1 MPTQGVGAMSE
12 AEAIEFIKN
21 SRVGVL
27 TLVDGDKPYGVPVE
41 HYLKDNRLYIM
52 VSPREDQRKIE
63 CLKKNPNACFVIYE
77 SRREKPEIVKKG
89 IRCRSVIIEGKIKL
103 DGVREVPTKNGGTSQ
118 VQRLRLDIEK
128 IGNWYCPRKTCDWQS
143 AWFDRYPSL
152 VADV

>member
-1 MPTQGVGAMSE
+1 MPTQGVGAMNE

-27 TLVDGDKPYGVPVE
+27 TLVDDGKPYGVPVE

-52 VSPREDQRKIE
+52 VSPREDQRKIQ
-63 CLKKNPNACFVIYE
+63 CIKKNPNACFVIYE

-103 DGVREVPTKNGGTSQ
+103 DGIHEVPTKGGGTAQ
-118 VQRLRLDIEK
+118 VQRLRIDIKK
-128 IGNWYCPRKTCDWQS
+128 IGNWYCPRKSCDYQS
-143 AWFDRYPSL
+143 AWFDRYPQL

>member
-12 AEAIEFIKN
+12 SEATEFIKN

-27 TLVDGDKPYGVPVE
+27 TLVDDGKPYGVPVE

-52 VSPREDQRKIE
+52 VSPREGQRKIE
-63 CLKKNPNACFVIYE
+63 CIKKNPNACFVIYE

-103 DGVREVPTKNGGTSQ
+103 DGVREVPTKSGGTSP
-118 VQRLRLDIEK
+118 VQRLRMDIEK
-128 IGNWYCPRKTCDWQS
+128 IGNWYCPRKSCDWQS
-143 AWFDRYPSL
+143 TWFDRYPQL
-152 VADV
+152 IADV